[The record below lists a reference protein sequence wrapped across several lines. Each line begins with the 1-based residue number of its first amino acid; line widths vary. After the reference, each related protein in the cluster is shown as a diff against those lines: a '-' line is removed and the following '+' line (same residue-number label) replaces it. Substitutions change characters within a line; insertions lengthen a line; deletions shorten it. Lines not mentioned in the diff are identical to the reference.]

1 MTGIDVP
8 IDDDGI
14 DDDVRDDILGEVL
27 GNSKKKHG
35 KECVFFSELCS
46 KKIQGSNS
54 IEEMNDH
61 EKFKRLVDKLNCKYP
76 FLKIQ
81 EFIEE
86 FVDGLYNKHMIEK
99 YNFTKKSDFGTI
111 IGKANLNMVQARQK
125 HVPGNTGYAR
135 EQNLM
140 QKVTSESYEF
150 SKKECDYFKEELDY
164 MFNYTCASA
173 IIILNYLTDNQGVNE
188 IIKNK
193 EITGENNTE
202 YYKVNMTNEISKI
215 IEEDFETIKDDLFA
229 KKVLVQSFD
238 DYQLNENFEDIENK
252 IKDIVS
258 NEAKGIIY
266 SKLIE
271 KLSEE
276 FPLVEYIPHQEIIN
290 KILVRFEKESGIF
303 KSESARYNLDPTE
316 RRFFTIANYEN
327 QTLDTDV
334 DGVPQFFGRENDPH
348 TFIDD
353 IRYLRKGGFDDE
365 DDQVTRIA
373 GLILAGTQ
381 KMISEPEKFK
391 EFDFAVS
398 MSGFSPTEEQAK
410 IMEVSKIVLDPN
422 CDIVHL
428 KIMLEEN
435 VSTETIESIRKIL
448 PQNEQAMIICFN
460 KVSQEVKSLISN
472 DSSIQIIDKNS
483 LHLWA
488 QITPQIPSRK
498 NAVVK
503 IMAGEHLGKI
513 ARINNVNYETG
524 KASIQIIPTEDEEIV
539 YIGFLQEVNL
549 YEDEILKEHL
559 TLCENYFKF
568 LNIVGKNS
576 NADQVQK
583 AIFNAEQI
591 IEKTKNFESDESKD
605 NWDLKKNVE
614 FSARFE
620 GYVSTINPSESIFEN
635 IFYCSCNHFQTQNT
649 LCFHLIS
656 ILNNIGITT
665 NSFNQTWGQDDNIFS
680 SCILRI

>member
-1 MTGIDVP
+1 MSNTMDDV
-8 IDDDGI
+8 
-14 DDDVRDDILGEVL
+14 DDDVRDEILDDLL
-27 GNSKKKHG
+27 GKSG
-35 KECVFFSELCS
+35 KTNEEECDFFSELCA
-46 KKIQGSNS
+46 KKKDSSDS
-54 IEEMNDH
+54 IEEINDH
-61 EKFKRLVDKLNCKYP
+61 EKFKSLVDKLNCKYP

-99 YNFTKKSDFGTI
+99 YNFIKKSDFGTI

-125 HVPGNTGYAR
+125 QIPGNRGDAR
-135 EQNLM
+135 RRNLM
-140 QKVTSESYEF
+140 EQRTLESYNF
-150 SKKECDYFKEELDY
+150 SKKECDYFKEELEY

-173 IIILNYLTDNQGVNE
+173 IIILNYLTDNQDVKK
-188 IIKNK
+188 IIQNK
-193 EITGENNTE
+193 EIIGKHNAE
-202 YYKVNMTNEISKI
+202 YYKVDMTNEISKI
-215 IEEDFETIKDDLFA
+215 IEEDFETIRDDLFV
-229 KKVLVQSFD
+229 KRILTQSFD
-238 DYQLNENFEDIENK
+238 EYQLNSNFEDIENK
-252 IKDIVS
+252 IKEIVS
-258 NEAKGIIY
+258 NETKGIIY
-266 SKLIE
+266 SKLII
-271 KLSEE
+271 KLIEE
-276 FPLVEYIPHQEIIN
+276 FPLVGYIPHQEIIN

-316 RRFFTIANYEN
+316 RRFFTIGNYEN

-334 DGVPQFFGRENDPH
+334 DGVLQFFGRENDPH
-348 TFIDD
+348 TFIED
-353 IRYLRKGGFDDE
+353 IRYLKKGGFDDE

-398 MSGFSPTEEQAK
+398 MSGFSPTEEQVK

-428 KIMLEEN
+428 KIMLNED
-435 VSTETIESIRKIL
+435 VSTDAIESIRKIL
-448 PQNEQAMIICFN
+448 PKNEQAMIICFN
-460 KVSQEVKSLISN
+460 KISQEVKNLILNNSL
-472 DSSIQIIDKNS
+472 IQIIDKNS

-513 ARINNVNYETG
+513 ARINDVNYETG

-539 YIGFLQEVNL
+539 YIGFLQEVKL

-576 NADQVQK
+576 NTDQLQK
-583 AIFNAEQI
+583 AVFNAEQI
-591 IEKTKNFESDESKD
+591 IEKTKEYESDTCKD
-605 NWDLKKNVE
+605 NWDLKENVE
-614 FSARFE
+614 FSARYE
-620 GYVSTINPSESIFEN
+620 DYVSTINPSENVFEN
-635 IFYCSCNHFQTQNT
+635 VFYCSCNHFQTQNT

-665 NSFNQTWGQDDNIFS
+665 NSFNETWDNQGNIFS
-680 SCILRI
+680 SCISKI